1 MPHPYP
7 RPSSPAVTRRMRA
20 NPSSDTQFEVRLRS
34 ALHRDG
40 LRFRKNWLIS
50 AGDVHVRPDI
60 VFPSLKIAVFL
71 DGCFW
76 HGCQLHRTVPVANAD
91 YWRPKLE
98 TTRLRDR
105 RVDAALAEHGWLTLR
120 FWEHDA
126 MADIEGHVRSQ
137 VERSRAEQRAT

>member
-1 MPHPYP
+1 
-7 RPSSPAVTRRMRA
+7 MRA
-20 NPSSDTQFEVRLRS
+20 NPSSDTQFELRLRS
-34 ALHRDG
+34 ALHHDG
-40 LRFRKNWLIS
+40 LRFRKNRLIS
-50 AGDVHVRPDI
+50 AGDVHVRPDV

-105 RVDAALAEHGWLTLR
+105 RADAALAACGWLVLR
-120 FWEHDA
+120 FWEHEDLA
-126 MADIEGHVRSQ
+126 EIESQVRSQ
-137 VERSRAEQRAT
+137 VERARADRRQI